1 MPLHPEEDFTPA
13 SIIAVSPPALAYAR
27 EFAHAIGIVRG
38 GSQIVAFEW
47 ATSVEMKEGPD
58 HPPIDLGACLVLGAY
73 RRAEV
78 PDEALRLI
86 DGFEFAVKI
95 PASVRA
101 ESIEQLID
109 TNDVK
114 PFRLTLR

>member
-1 MPLHPEEDFTPA
+1 
-13 SIIAVSPPALAYAR
+13 
-27 EFAHAIGIVRG
+27 
-38 GSQIVAFEW
+38 
-47 ATSVEMKEGPD
+47 
-58 HPPIDLGACLVLGAY
+58 LGAY

-109 TNDVK
+109 IDDAK
-114 PFRLTLR
+114 LFRLTLR

>member
-1 MPLHPEEDFTPA
+1 MSLHPEEDFTPA
-13 SIIAVSPPALAYAR
+13 SVVAISLSALAYAR
-27 EFAHAIGIVRG
+27 EFANAIGSVRG

-47 ATSVEMKEGPD
+47 ATSVAMKDGPD
-58 HPPIDLGACLVLGAY
+58 HSPIDLGACLMLGAY

-101 ESIEQLID
+101 ESLEQLID
-109 TNDVK
+109 IDDAK